1 MWSTNV
7 LSYLPLFNC
16 LFRYCLRV
24 ALSLWG
30 HTLHR
35 WCTKISRIQTN
46 ILSLFITL
54 KVMLERTWLSSLNR
68 DKFIKKV
75 YRFENLRGHNWPLR
89 KQLLKPTSW
98 QRNLVKQSGSY
109 YGGYNFEERWNW
121 GERNGKLTGVSKWSE
136 QSRNKDY

>member
-35 WCTKISRIQTN
+35 WLHQDIWDSDQYFIS
-46 ILSLFITL
+46 ITL

-68 DKFIKKV
+68 DKFMKKV

-121 GERNGKLTGVSKWSE
+121 RERNGSIEMKRTVTK
-136 QSRNKDY
+136 